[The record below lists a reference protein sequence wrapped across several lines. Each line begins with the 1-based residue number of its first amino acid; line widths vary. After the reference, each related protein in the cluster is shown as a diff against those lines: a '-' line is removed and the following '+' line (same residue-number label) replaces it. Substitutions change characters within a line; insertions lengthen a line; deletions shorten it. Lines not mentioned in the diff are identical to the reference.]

1 MSKKIFVPQVNSND
15 EEYEIINWNFK
26 NKDYVKKGQH
36 ILTIESTKVA
46 EEIYC
51 ESEGFI
57 EIISYKG
64 EKVKP
69 GALIGRILNQKAD
82 VREVSNKNE
91 KKVVITKKANELIKK
106 NNISIDVFFQKK
118 LITEQDVLK
127 VIKSSKKNKKEKQ
140 EINCMLLISFKENK
154 PYHAGIYLNDIG
166 IADLSL
172 LGSRITPVEKYNT
185 ENNNF
190 EFFKLDIDIKDKNK
204 LHSFLK
210 EPVVLTEKIIKKEK
224 STRGW
229 FKTTESADFIL
240 KFRNKRSKNIED
252 VNCIEWLVLSLEK
265 NSINLPDNIL
275 TANRLYEW
283 SKKNLA
289 LIEKN
294 KNLEIFKNFYK

>member
-1 MSKKIFVPQVNSND
+1 MNKKIFVPQVNSND

-26 NKDYVKKGQH
+26 NKDFVKKDQH
-36 ILTIESTKVA
+36 IVTIESTKVA

-51 ESEGFI
+51 ESDGFI
-57 EIISYKG
+57 EIISHKG

-69 GALIGRILNQKAD
+69 GALIGRILNQKKD
-82 VREVSNKNE
+82 VRNVSNKNE
-91 KKVVITKKANELIKK
+91 KKAVITKKANELIKK
-106 NNISIDVFFQKK
+106 NNISIDDFFPKK

-127 VIKSSKKNKKEKQ
+127 VIKNSKENKKEKQ
-140 EINCMLLISFKENK
+140 EVNCMLLISFKENK

-166 IADLSL
+166 IADLTL

-190 EFFKLDIDIKDKNK
+190 EFFKLDIKDKNT

-210 EPVVLTEKIIKKEK
+210 EPVILTEKIIKKEK

-265 NSINLPDNIL
+265 SSINLPDNIL

-283 SKKNLA
+283 SKKNFA
-289 LIEKN
+289 PIEKN
-294 KNLEIFKNFYK
+294 KNLGIFKNFYK